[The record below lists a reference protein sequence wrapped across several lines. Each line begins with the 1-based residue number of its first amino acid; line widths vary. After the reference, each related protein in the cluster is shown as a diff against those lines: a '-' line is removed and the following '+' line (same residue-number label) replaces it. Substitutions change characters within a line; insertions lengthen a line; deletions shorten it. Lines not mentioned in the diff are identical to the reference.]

1 MAKLTIV
8 VVMLIMYIAIRPS
21 MEENIAPQ
29 PANDGEEALA
39 PSPIDDFLED
49 FALALAPSPIDA
61 YLEKCVENF
70 TDTCSSQVFEGVFG
84 NMTVTAPCCKN
95 LLQVGKPCHDGLVKR
110 ILDLPWIRRHVSESQ
125 VLSQSDE
132 IWSKCV
138 SDGVAVFS
146 PSSSPTSS

>member
-8 VVMLIMYIAIRPS
+8 VVMLIMYNAIRPS

-70 TDTCSSQVFEGVFG
+70 TDTCGSQVFEGVFG
-84 NMTVTAPCCKN
+84 NTTVTAPCCKN
-95 LLQVGKPCHDGLVKR
+95 LLQEGKPCHDGLVKR
-110 ILDLPWIRRHVSESQ
+110 ILDLPWIRRHVSESR
-125 VLSQSDE
+125 VLS
-132 IWSKCV
+132 
-138 SDGVAVFS
+138 
-146 PSSSPTSS
+146 

>member
-1 MAKLTIV
+1 MVKLTIV

-70 TDTCSSQVFEGVFG
+70 TDTCGSQVFEGVFG
-84 NMTVTAPCCKN
+84 NTTVTAPCCKN
-95 LLQVGKPCHDGLVKR
+95 LLLVGKPCHDGLVKR
-110 ILDLPWIRRHVSESQ
+110 ILNLPWIRKHVSESQ
-125 VLSQSDE
+125 LLSQSDE

-138 SDGVAVFS
+138 SDGVAVFP

>member
-8 VVMLIMYIAIRPS
+8 VVMLIMYSAIRPS

-39 PSPIDDFLED
+39 PSPIDDFFED

-70 TDTCSSQVFEGVFG
+70 TDTCGSQVFEGVFG

-138 SDGVAVFS
+138 SDGVAVFP
-146 PSSSPTSS
+146 PSSSPTTS

>member
-1 MAKLTIV
+1 
-8 VVMLIMYIAIRPS
+8 MYIAIRPS

-29 PANDGEEALA
+29 SANDGEEALA
-39 PSPIDDFLED
+39 PSPMDDFLED
-49 FALALAPSPIDA
+49 FALAPSPIDA
-61 YLEKCVENF
+61 YLEKCAENF
-70 TDTCSSQVFEGVFG
+70 TDTCGSQVFEGIFE

-110 ILDLPWIRRHVSESQ
+110 ILDLPWIRRHVSESR

-132 IWSKCV
+132 IWRKCV
-138 SDGVAVFS
+138 SDEVAVFS